1 MSRPVFLIGY
11 RGAGKTEVARL
22 LGPLLGWPWLD
33 ADTLLEERAGRTIRQ
48 IFADEG
54 EPGFRARE
62 AAIIQELS
70 QLQDHVIAT
79 GGGVILRPDNRVAL
93 KRGAVVWLHA
103 PPEILWQ
110 RMQADATT
118 TERRPNLAQGGI
130 AEIEAML
137 RVRLPFY
144 QECQDFAVDT
154 SAFAQEHA
162 ATAIAEWLAQRKP
175 FAGPPG

>member
-11 RGAGKTEVARL
+11 RGAGKTEVARQ

-54 EPGFRARE
+54 EPGFRAKE

-70 QLQDHVIAT
+70 LLQDHIIAT
-79 GGGVILRPDNRVAL
+79 GGGVILRADNRAAL

-103 PPEILWQ
+103 PSETLWQ
-110 RMQADATT
+110 RMQADAMTA
-118 TERRPNLAQGGI
+118 ERRPNLAQGGI

-137 RVRLPFY
+137 RVRLPLY

-154 SAFAQEHA
+154 SVLAPGQA
-162 ATAIAEWLAQRKP
+162 ATTIAEWLQRRD
-175 FAGPPG
+175 